1 MRWRAFASPPS
12 KTMSNR
18 PKTVFDRSEL
28 AHIWASQSQPY
39 GKARTTNM
47 SFRDSLILSYSTG
60 IGRLCKFRGK
70 PYALIN
76 IHSFGPTTA
85 QHVGDARHAVSH
97 MRTFCGDW
105 GSYGTDLNQTPK
117 EIVEYYRN
125 EAKAMAE
132 KTSRYRHKQYKLHI
146 NAARAY
152 AKASSA
158 AEFFG
163 MGTAKLEAERQKCL
177 TLAEPLREVA
187 EAFDDASKE
196 RTNRRRRA
204 KREKWKKMNAEW
216 VREQEALLN
225 AFLADHTVEDIP
237 SSWSV
242 PDERKAEYDAQVRK
256 RKEWEVESAKER
268 LEAWA
273 RGEEVLESGF
283 YSSPVRLRVRPITM
297 QQNLMIVGEV
307 QRDIE
312 TSHGAVIPY
321 EEGRKCYRFCARLW
335 RQDRGW
341 QRNGEK
347 FMVGSYHL
355 DLVTSD
361 GIKAG
366 CHHIHRQEIE
376 RFAAQEGWIQS
387 EADSAGGQPQPSNS
401 LRDATQSTEEEKP

>member
-1 MRWRAFASPPS
+1 
-12 KTMSNR
+12 MSNR

-28 AHIWASQSQPY
+28 AHIWASQSKPY

-47 SFRDSLILSYSTG
+47 SFRDTLILSYSTG
-60 IGRLCKFRGK
+60 IGRLCKFKGK

-85 QHVGDARHAVSH
+85 QHVGDARRAVSH
-97 MRTFCGDW
+97 MRTFSGDW
-105 GSYGTDLNQTPK
+105 GAYGADLNQTPK
-117 EIVEYYRN
+117 EIVAYYHN
-125 EAKAMAE
+125 EAKALSE
-132 KTSRYRHKQYKLHI
+132 KTSKYRHKQYKLYVSAIH
-146 NAARAY
+146 AY
-152 AKASSA
+152 KEAIGA
-158 AEFFG
+158 AEFFR
-163 MGTAKLEAERQKCL
+163 MGTYGFRQMVSKLES
-177 TLAEPLREVA
+177 LAEPLRKASE
-187 EAFDDASKE
+187 EFDAASE
-196 RTNRRRRA
+196 DRTNRRRKA
-204 KREKWKKMNAEW
+204 KRERWERMNAER

-225 AFLADHTVEDIP
+225 AFLADHKVEDLP
-237 SSWSV
+237 LRWSV
-242 PDERKAEYDAQVRK
+242 PDERKAEYEAQLQK
-256 RKEWEVESAKER
+256 REEWEVESAKER
-268 LEAWA
+268 LEAWT
-273 RGEEVLESGF
+273 RGEEVLETGF
-283 YSSPVRLRVRPITM
+283 YNSPVRLRVKPCNAPEPT
-297 QQNLMIVGEV
+297 LSHA
-307 QRDIE
+307 QRSIE

-321 EEGRKCYRFCARLW
+321 EDGRKCYRFCARLW